1 MASNEWLNYI
11 VFFILLS
18 MKMDTGRTGRKCFLK
33 ESILIL
39 WIISDNHN
47 QHEVKRSRTIFGKE
61 KNDPLISDI
70 MAHYDDVLEFNDTI
84 LNASSEDAFAKGIN
98 TNGNQSLFRKEG
110 KQIEESHVF
119 KNHKKFG
126 DREVPNTSNFDGE
139 SFGDIDVLPLPS
151 EMVNYY
157 FFCSNF
163 SWFSI
168 SFAGKQHY
176 LVSW

>member
-1 MASNEWLNYI
+1 M
-11 VFFILLS
+11 
-18 MKMDTGRTGRKCFLK
+18 
-33 ESILIL
+33 
-39 WIISDNHN
+39 
-47 QHEVKRSRTIFGKE
+47 KRSRTIFGKE

-119 KNHKKFG
+119 KNHKKLG